1 MKSDSAL
8 KSDCATKLEVDI
20 AAIQKAL
27 VEENVDGWLFYYFH
41 GNDDLAIR
49 ILKLAGGHFT
59 RRWFYFIPK
68 EGAPRKLVH
77 RIEEGALDS
86 LPGDKTVY
94 LGWKQLEDKLAE
106 LTKGAK
112 KIAMQYSPRNAVPYI
127 SRVDAGTLE
136 LIRASGIEVSSSADL
151 VSRFEAVWTADQLS
165 THVKACENLKAI
177 VFESFAFIRNR
188 IIQKRAVN
196 EYEVQQFIWNRFDEM
211 GMTSDSHSIVAVN
224 EHSGMPHYQPSKDSY
239 SEIKEGDLVLIDLW
253 AKFKEPLNACYADI
267 TWTGF
272 VGSSVPAEH
281 KKIFDVVAGGRD
293 AALDLVRERVSQ
305 GKTLYGW
312 EVDDAARASITK
324 AGYGDYFI
332 HRTGHSIGLEVHS
345 NGANMDN
352 LETKEERRVL
362 PNTCFS
368 IEPGVYLKEFG
379 IRSEI
384 DVYVGEG
391 EVVVAASPIQTEI
404 IPIMS

>member
-1 MKSDSAL
+1 MKP
-8 KSDCATKLEVDI
+8 DI

-27 VEENVDGWLFYYFH
+27 ADENVDAWLFYYFH
-41 GNDDLAIR
+41 ENDSLALR
-49 ILKLAGGHFT
+49 ILNLDQGHHFT
-59 RRWFYFIPK
+59 RRWFYLIPK
-68 EGAPRKLVH
+68 VGTPRKLVH
-77 RIEEGALDS
+77 RIEDTALDT

-94 LGWKQLEDKLAE
+94 LGWKQLEEYLGNVIGDC
-106 LTKGAK
+106 K

-136 LIRASGIEVSSSADL
+136 LVKSFGAEVVTSADL
-151 VSRFEAVWTADQLS
+151 VSRFEATWTEAQLA
-165 THVKACENLKAI
+165 THITACTNLKNI
-177 VFESFAFIRNR
+177 VFEAFQHIKSTLARKES
-188 IIQKRAVN
+188 IN
-196 EYEVQQFIWNRFDEM
+196 EYQVQEFIWQRFESL
-211 GMTSDSHSIVAVN
+211 GMTSNSRPIVAVN
-224 EHSGMPHYQPSKDSY
+224 EHSGSPHYAPDETNFAPIKD
-239 SEIKEGDLVLIDLW
+239 GDFVLIDLW
-253 AKFKEPLNACYADI
+253 AKLKEPHDATYADI

-272 VGSSVPAEH
+272 VGDKVPE
-281 KKIFDVVAGGRD
+281 KYKEIFDVVSGGRD
-293 AALDLVRERVSQ
+293 AALNLVKSRVAA
-305 GKTLYGW
+305 GETLYGW
-312 EVDDAARASITK
+312 EVDEAARQFITK

-391 EVVVAASPIQTEI
+391 DVVVAAWPIQTEV
-404 IPIMS
+404 IPINSLN